1 MYKESFSYMG
11 SKYKL
16 LSQIIPLF
24 PKNIETFYDLF
35 CGSAVVSLNI
45 KANKYVVNDL
55 SKHLYNLYDMFKYKS
70 ADEIIKYIYQK
81 REEYGFITSSNRKE
95 LKGNKESFNK
105 CRNDV
110 NNNPSTIGYFFLTY
124 YSFCNQFR
132 FNNGKFNMPL
142 GNGYFKKDNEIEIK
156 NLCEFFNKEN
166 VYIYNKN
173 YSDFIDFD
181 ENSFVYL
188 DLPYSSTEAVY
199 NSKLELDGWTKE
211 CDYEF
216 FKWCELLNSKG
227 VKWAISNVFCNKGL
241 ENKHLVEW
249 CGNNDWIVHHLSMK
263 YAGHSR
269 KSANQMTDEVLICNY
284 GEEDKDIFD
293 L

>member
-16 LSQIIPLF
+16 LSQIIPLL
-24 PKNIETFYDLF
+24 PKNIGTFYDLF
-35 CGSAVVSLNI
+35 CGSAVVSLNV

-55 SKHLYNLYDMFKYKS
+55 SKHLYNLYDMFKRKS
-70 ADEIIKYIYQK
+70 ANEIIKYIYQK
-81 REEYGFITSSNRKE
+81 REEYGFITSSDREE
-95 LKGNKESFNK
+95 LKRNKEPFNK

-173 YSDFIDFD
+173 YFDFIDFD

-199 NSKLELDGWTKE
+199 NSKRELDGWTKE
-211 CDYEF
+211 CDYKF
-216 FKWCELLNSKG
+216 FKWCEILNSKG

-241 ENKHLVEW
+241 ENKHLIEW
-249 CGNNDWIVHHLSMK
+249 CEKNNWIVHHLSMK
-263 YAGHSR
+263 YAGHS
-269 KSANQMTDEVLICNY
+269 KESANMVTDEVLICNY
-284 GEEDKDIFD
+284 GEEDKDLFD